1 MTDPERISKR
11 STGLAGE
18 LLRAASD
25 EQPAEA
31 AMQRTLSALG
41 LSGAILATSSVAS
54 ASLAGAQVGAAGTKA
69 VTAALLVKWIGIGLV
84 GGVGLAGAAAMVSAP
99 ASPAPA
105 SVASAPPAPAVTRA
119 PAPAGKPALPLVAPP
134 LPPPSSSVTT
144 IAPRSSAPAVAL
156 PEVEMAAPLAAELS
170 LVDRA
175 RALLGSGQPE
185 QSLALLEGYEREFPA
200 ARLLPEVLF
209 LQLETFERL
218 SRRSEAR
225 HAAERLVSAFPQS
238 PHAARARRLLRE

>member
-11 STGLAGE
+11 SAGLAGE

-31 AMQRTLSALG
+31 AMQRTLAALG

-69 VTAALLVKWIGIGLV
+69 VTAALLVKWIGIGV
-84 GGVGLAGAAAMVSAP
+84 VSGVGLAGAAAMVSAP

-105 SVASAPPAPAVTRA
+105 SVVSAPPARAVTRA
-119 PAPAGKPALPLVAPP
+119 SAPAGKPVRPFDPTP
-134 LPPPSSSVTT
+134 LPPPSSS
-144 IAPRSSAPAVAL
+144 APTVAARSSAAAVAL
-156 PEVEMAAPLAAELS
+156 PEVETAPLAAELS

-175 RALLGSGQPE
+175 RSLLGTGQPE
-185 QSLALLEGYEREFPA
+185 QSLALLTGYEREFPA

-209 LQLETFERL
+209 LQLEAFERL

-238 PHAARARRLLRE
+238 PHAARARRLLSQ